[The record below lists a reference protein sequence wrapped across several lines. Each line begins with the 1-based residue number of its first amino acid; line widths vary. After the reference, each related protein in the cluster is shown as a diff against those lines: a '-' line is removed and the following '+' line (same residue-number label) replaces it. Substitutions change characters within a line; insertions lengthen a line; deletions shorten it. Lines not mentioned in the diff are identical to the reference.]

1 MRCTAFTMLVALV
14 CSAAQ
19 TGRAVA
25 PRPPLSP
32 AAEQHADRIVQQ
44 VLENVKKIKAA
55 DPSATPMA
63 FWDFDGTIIKG
74 DVSEG
79 LVEKG
84 EQRFKGLIQRTIEEG
99 YSTVYGREE
108 WKRYREVDYPRLNE
122 MGRWISWPFNA
133 QIYAGTRVD
142 ELDAFCVREYDRV
155 YRKWYFAS
163 SIAMLRALEKAGV
176 ENYVVSASPE
186 LFVANAAA
194 TLPLPRE
201 RLRGIRVHLSAGYV
215 TTQIL
220 YPLPMGEGKVE
231 LVRELV
237 QARPHGVAVAAFGN
251 SYSTDGAFLRYVAKQ
266 PSLPGGAKGTAVMVN
281 GGKVVPGYTEHFICV
296 DQDEVTGD
304 AR

>member
-1 MRCTAFTMLVALV
+1 
-14 CSAAQ
+14 
-19 TGRAVA
+19 
-25 PRPPLSP
+25 
-32 AAEQHADRIVQQ
+32 
-44 VLENVKKIKAA
+44 
-55 DPSATPMA
+55 MA

-237 QARPHGVAVAAFGN
+237 LARPHGVAVAAFGN